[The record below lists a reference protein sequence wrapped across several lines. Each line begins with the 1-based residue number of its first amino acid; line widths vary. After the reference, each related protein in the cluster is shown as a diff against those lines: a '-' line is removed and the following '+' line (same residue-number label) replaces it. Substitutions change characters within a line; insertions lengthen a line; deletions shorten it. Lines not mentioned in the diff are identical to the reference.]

1 MTYIDYL
8 NRFNQWLESNALPAS
23 SQLMFYKLLYVFN
36 RAGWPEY
43 VGVDNLRLMLM
54 IEAKSEKTAI
64 RARDKLVEAGFISYK
79 KGKKNSPNLYAICE
93 RHGKKHS
100 VCDSVSD
107 SICDSVS
114 ASVCDSH
121 IKTKTKKNPPTPQGA
136 LSEPNGAPKSA
147 LSEADKTFAA
157 FWGAYPRKDGKA
169 AARKKWQSLAPDPAL
184 LAHMLQAIKTMS
196 ASEQWQADGGRY
208 IPMASTWLNQRR
220 WEDVP
225 PPGKKRRAVEV
236 MAGDFDPIKALTGEL
251 WRARTLPEE

>member
-1 MTYIDYL
+1 MG
-8 NRFNQWLESNALPAS
+8 S
-23 SQLMFYKLLYVFN
+23 STEN
-36 RAGWPEY
+36 S
-43 VGVDNLRLMLM
+43 
-54 IEAKSEKTAI
+54 IEGST
-64 RARDKLVEAGFISYK
+64 
-79 KGKKNSPNLYAICE
+79 KNSTPN
-93 RHGKKHS
+93 
-100 VCDSVSD
+100 
-107 SICDSVS
+107 
-114 ASVCDSH
+114 
-121 IKTKTKKNPPTPQGA
+121 KTKTKKIPPTPQGALSGPNGAIHLAPQGA

-147 LSEADKTFAA
+147 LLEADRTFET